1 MTIRVAALLAALAF
15 PAAGSAGT
23 TFLLDG
29 RGWGH
34 GVGMSQWGA
43 EGYARHGYGYRRIL
57 AHYYPHTHIGTAGGR
72 DVRVLLLEK
81 QDKVRVGSAAPFV
94 ALDARG
100 HKVHLP
106 ARAVVVDRRFM
117 LRHKHWQPPLRFQPG
132 AQPLQVGGAGYRGDV
147 LVKPTPDGLMAVN
160 IVPLD
165 RYLRGVVPWEVPK
178 GWHEATY
185 EAQAVAA
192 RSYTLAT
199 LHPGKDFDLYPDQ
212 RSQMYGGIGAERDTT
227 NLAVGATA
235 GRVLVWRDTIV
246 PAYYF
251 STSGGRTSSI
261 HDAWPRAR
269 QVPYLVSVSD
279 PYDYLSPHHV
289 WPTIEL
295 PAAQVAHVLHL
306 HGVTDMQVLSNSSG
320 RARAVRI
327 RTARGWKV
335 VSGQVMRTKFKLG
348 STDFGVNVLRL
359 DAPNER
365 ALYRTHVPV
374 TGWMRGLGRARLQ
387 ELTDQGW
394 ITLRHVHPGKD
405 GRFSVSVPAVRSTQL
420 RLAYNS
426 LAGDAVALRVA
437 PRVSL
442 QASGTNLHVMVSPRL
457 PLQVQRLSHKK
468 WRPIARS
475 TGEFDRSLRPGSYR
489 VAVLGSPQYA
499 PRVTAPVA
507 LRTHA
512 TGP

>member
-1 MTIRVAALLAALAF
+1 MAALLAALAF
-15 PAAGSAGT
+15 PVAGSAGT
-23 TFLLDG
+23 MFLLDG

-43 EGYARHGYGYRRIL
+43 EGYARHGFGYRQIL
-57 AHYYPHTHIGTAGGR
+57 AHYYPHTHIGIAGGR
-72 DVRVLLLEK
+72 DVRVLLVEK
-81 QDKVRVGSAAPFV
+81 QDKVRVSSAAPFV

-100 HKVHLP
+100 RKVHLP

-147 LVKPTPDGLMAVN
+147 VVKATPDGLMAVN
-160 IVPLD
+160 ILPLD

-192 RSYTLAT
+192 RSYTIAT

-212 RSQMYGGIGAERDTT
+212 RSQMYGGIAAERDVT

-235 GRVLVWRDTIV
+235 GQVLVWRDRII

-261 HDAWPRAR
+261 HDAWPRAK
-269 QVPYLVSVSD
+269 QVPYLVSVND

-289 WPTIEL
+289 WPPLEL
-295 PAAQVAHVLHL
+295 SASRVAAVLHL
-306 HGVTDMQVLSNSSG
+306 HGVSDMRVLTNSSG

-327 RTARGWKV
+327 LTSRGWKTI
-335 VSGQVMRTKFKLG
+335 SGQVMRKKFKLG
-348 STDFGVNVLRL
+348 STDFDVNVLTL
-359 DAPNER
+359 DEPRAR
-365 ALYRTHVPV
+365 ALYRSQVRIS
-374 TGWMRGLGRARLQ
+374 GWMRGLGRARLQ

-394 ITLRHVHPGKD
+394 VTLKHVHPAKD
-405 GRFSVSVPAVRSTQL
+405 GRFSVSVPALRSTQL
-420 RLAYNS
+420 RLAYNT
-426 LAGDAVALRVA
+426 LVGDAVPLRVA

-442 QASGTNLHVMVSPRL
+442 QASGTKLHVMVAPRL
-457 PLQVQRLSHKK
+457 PLQVQRLSHRK
-468 WRPIARS
+468 WHPVAET

-489 VAVLGSPQYA
+489 VAVLGGPQYA

-507 LRTHA
+507 LHTNV